1 MMKETTL
8 CYIENSGK
16 YLMLYR
22 NKKKNDPNAGK
33 WIGIGGK
40 IENGESQEECMLREV
55 REETGIEL
63 TKWKYRGIVDFLSDT
78 WDDER
83 MHLYTAETDVWNVTS
98 CNEGELRWIEKNDV
112 ESLNLWEGDRVFLK
126 LILDDAGFF
135 ELTLKYNGDTLQ
147 SAEWKK

>member
-1 MMKETTL
+1 MKETTL

-22 NKKKNDPNAGK
+22 NKKKNDSNAGK

-40 IENGESQEECMLREV
+40 IESGESQEECMLREV

-83 MHLYTAETDVWNVTS
+83 MYLYTAETDVWNVTS